1 MYQKRPLAFQ
11 VCDGFRFGERDL
23 GFREMNAA
31 FFHEADASLA
41 GKPDDSRMWQARQDP
56 RRMGSESCLASVV
69 ATCGAGLPY
78 PFMATTSKQ

>member
-41 GKPDDSRMWQARQDP
+41 GKPDDSRM
-56 RRMGSESCLASVV
+56 
-69 ATCGAGLPY
+69 
-78 PFMATTSKQ
+78 